1 MIVDIFAVILTA
13 LLIGVIVGPFAI
25 AIWAVFR
32 K

>member
-1 MIVDIFAVILTA
+1 MIENILAAILFSIFMIM
-13 LLIGVIVGPFAI
+13 IVGPFAI